1 MRFQEPFKPWRN
13 LNQIREILGLGPVEP
28 VTGKSGEIGSL
39 YLSSN
44 RYADAIAEFRAA
56 LDESS
61 GTDREHLADLR
72 EKLGWCYFW
81 TGEYE
86 EAEHVIGAIERSGRS
101 SPGLLLLEGRI
112 ALERGDAEGSS
123 EKILR
128 ALDRAIDADRW
139 EWIGPCRSMLGIIAQ
154 REGRSDEARGHYED
168 AMLHYRIAGDDEG
181 ECRTSIH
188 LGTLSKSE
196 CRWEEALRFLDRARR
211 RSEEK
216 GFYYLYGSASLNRSN
231 LSYRLGRFQDA
242 AATAGEAERV
252 FREIGYCLGVVR
264 ASISL
269 ARTALALGRIDDFR
283 LHLDAATERCRA
295 DRFPRERVLIERL
308 EGTAAVRAGHPEEG
322 ERRFESALR
331 LAREI
336 AVGGDLDLAAT
347 LDLAD
352 LKLRRGEPA
361 EAERLALAAT
371 GPLAAVADPALEGRQ
386 RRILAETAAARE
398 EWGKAEEEIVEAVRY
413 FERIGYRRELA
424 ASLVVAASIEAGKNG
439 AASDEKVLAGLLG
452 AKKMWID
459 LGDERAAAAVTVELA
474 RHWIRMSMPGQAR
487 GSLNEAL
494 RSLEKVGD
502 KNGIAEVEVLLD
514 RIKPE
519 GGAGDA
525 AFARILTRDAAT
537 RETLRVAARVSR
549 YPITVLIEGET
560 GTGKELLARA
570 LHEAS
575 PRAKGPFITIN
586 CASLPEQLLESELFG
601 YVKGSFTGAIADRK
615 GLFEEA
621 DGGTILLDEIG
632 KAGPHVQRSL
642 LHVLDRGEIRPV
654 GSNHQRRVDVRV
666 ICATSNMRLRRD
678 MDEDRFLKD
687 LYYRIND
694 IILDLPP
701 LRERKGDIPVLA
713 RHFLDRCRR
722 ELGRR
727 SVRLSD
733 EVIGLF
739 HDYCWPGNVRE
750 LEKAILRA
758 VILAPGDRVE
768 SSHLPHEIARAG
780 TSAAPSKGS
789 LKQEIESLERTRVRE
804 ALDRT
809 GWNRTHAARALGL
822 SLRGLRNKIAR
833 YRLEKGREK

>member
-1 MRFQEPFKPWRN
+1 MKPWRN
-13 LNQIREILGLGPVEP
+13 LNQIREILGLGPVDP
-28 VTGKSGEIGSL
+28 VPGRSGEIGSL

-56 LDESS
+56 LDGST
-61 GTDREHLADLR
+61 GADRECLADLR

-81 TGEYE
+81 TGEYD
-86 EAEHVIGAIERSGRS
+86 EAKRVIGAIDKSGDP

-123 EKILR
+123 VKILR
-128 ALDRAIDADRW
+128 ALDRAINADRW

-154 REGRSDEARGHYED
+154 REGRSDEARGHFDD

-181 ECRTSIH
+181 ECRTAIH

-196 CRWEEALRFLDRARR
+196 CRWEEALRYLDRARR

-216 GFYYLYGSASLNRSN
+216 GFFYLYGSASLNRGN
-231 LSYRLGRFQDA
+231 LSYRLGRFDDA
-242 AATAGEAERV
+242 EATAGEAERV
-252 FREIGYCLGVVR
+252 FREIGYRLGIVR
-264 ASISL
+264 ASIAL
-269 ARTALALGRIDDFR
+269 ARIAFAVGRTDDFR
-283 LHLDAATERCRA
+283 LHLNVASENCRA

-308 EGTAAVRAGHPEEG
+308 EGRAAVRAGHPEEG
-322 ERRFESALR
+322 ERRFTKALR

-336 AVGGDLDLAAT
+336 ASGGDLDLAVT
-347 LDLAD
+347 LDLAE

-361 EAERLALAAT
+361 EAERLALDAT

-386 RRILAETAAARE
+386 RRILAETAATRE
-398 EWGKAEEEIVEAVRY
+398 EWGKAEEEIIEAVRY
-413 FERIGYRRELA
+413 FERVGYRREQA
-424 ASLVVAASIEAGKNG
+424 AALVVAASIEAGKNG
-439 AASDEKVLAGLLG
+439 AASDEKVLADLLG
-452 AKKMWID
+452 AKKLWIE
-459 LGDERAAAAVTVELA
+459 LGDERSAAGVTIDLA
-474 RHWIRMSMPGQAR
+474 RHWIRMNVPGQAR
-487 GSLNEAL
+487 GSLNEAI

-502 KNGIAEVEVLLD
+502 EKGIAEAEALLD
-514 RIKPE
+514 IIEPE
-519 GGAGDA
+519 GGSGDA

-570 LHEAS
+570 LHESS
-575 PRAKGPFITIN
+575 PRAKGPFVTIN

-642 LHVLDRGEIRPV
+642 LHVLDRGMIRPV

-694 IILDLPP
+694 ITLDLPP
-701 LRERKGDIPVLA
+701 LRERKGDVHLLT

-722 ELGRR
+722 ELGRPD
-727 SVRLSD
+727 VDFSD
-733 EVIGLF
+733 DVTGLF
-739 HDYCWPGNVRE
+739 REYRWPGNVRE
-750 LEKAILRA
+750 LEKTVLRA
-758 VILAPGDRVE
+758 VILAPGDLVD
-768 SSHLPHEIARAG
+768 SSHLPPEIAQSGISGA
-780 TSAAPSKGS
+780 SSKGS
-789 LKQEIESLERTRVRE
+789 LKQEIESLERARVLE

-809 GWNRTHAARALGL
+809 GWNRTRAARFLGL

-833 YRLEKGREK
+833 YRLEEGKEQ